1 MERSPEHQD
10 TQPEDELV
18 AKARDELDRA
28 EASGDETRLE
38 TLEKLRGELEAELD
52 SSLEDDASRH

>member
-1 MERSPEHQD
+1 MERPPEQSD
-10 TQPEDELV
+10 PKPEDELV
-18 AKARDELDRA
+18 ANARDELDRA

-52 SSLEDDASRH
+52 SSLEDDAPRH